1 MENQDKKSTE
11 AAKSGLLRDAISQA
25 RLDEAQNIDGELDLR
40 SSELARL
47 EILKAGLQP
56 VFDEIPADE
65 DRFEL
70 ALVPS
75 SPARLW
81 IDMISYVEM
90 DSDGEFYRFV
100 RNERRGRKVLVETSD
115 AGVIKGRITEYV
127 ARQIVARERQLA
139 GFADLPHSAPRRKR
153 RLRVGLVISAF
164 VIGVLTGV
172 VGLFAIG
179 WLITQ

>member
-1 MENQDKKSTE
+1 MEKQDKKSGE

-25 RLDEAQNIDGELDLR
+25 RLDEAQNIDGEIDLR

-47 EILKAGLQP
+47 EILKAGLQK

-75 SPARLW
+75 VPARLW
-81 IDMISYVEM
+81 IDMFSFVEM

-100 RNERRGRKVLVETSD
+100 RNERNGRKVLVETSD
-115 AGVIKGRITEYV
+115 VGVIKGRITEYV

-139 GFADLPHSAPRRKR
+139 GFADVPVPAGRRKR
-153 RLRVGLVISAF
+153 RLRVRLVISAF
-164 VIGVLTGV
+164 IIGVLTGI
-172 VGLFAIG
+172 VGLFAVG
-179 WLITQ
+179 WMITH